1 MGVKLIP
8 IVVYTHTDMRD
19 VWVPFFGQLKKYMPH
34 NEVYVCVNKDDEMLS
49 DYNRVI
55 YDETKSYTEK
65 LAESLEQ
72 INEEVF
78 LFTHEDMIL
87 FDKLNFQMLEKYI
100 DYINDGMLDS
110 IKLLYAGDGG
120 GIKSE
125 CDDTLVFN
133 DFSKFSIQPTIIRK
147 DILLQIASN
156 VGALNIW
163 DFENAIVGSGM
174 DFMARRGDEKK
185 RGLYHY
191 DSFVYPYV
199 ATAINKGKW
208 NLNEYTEELNPIF
221 EQYNIN
227 PFERG
232 MS

>member
-8 IVVYTHTDMRD
+8 IVVYTHTDMKD
-19 VWVPFFGQLKKYMPH
+19 VWVPFFGQLKKYMPD
-34 NEVYVCVNKDDEMLS
+34 NEVYVCVNADDEMLS

-87 FDKLNFQMLEKYI
+87 FDTPDYEYLQKYYSYVK
-100 DYINDGMLDS
+100 DKKVDS
-110 IKLLYAGDGG
+110 IKLISAGEGG
-120 GIKSE
+120 VKSE

-174 DFMARRGDEKK
+174 DFMARNGSEKK

-208 NLNEYTEELNPIF
+208 NLNEYQEELNPIF
-221 EQYNIN
+221 EEYNIN

>member
-1 MGVKLIP
+1 
-8 IVVYTHTDMRD
+8 
-19 VWVPFFGQLKKYMPH
+19 
-34 NEVYVCVNKDDEMLS
+34 
-49 DYNRVI
+49 
-55 YDETKSYTEK
+55 
-65 LAESLEQ
+65 
-72 INEEVF
+72 
-78 LFTHEDMIL
+78 MIL
-87 FDKLNFQMLEKYI
+87 FDKPDYEYLQKYYSYVK
-100 DYINDGMLDS
+100 DRKVDS

-120 GIKSE
+120 GIKAE

-133 DFSKFSIQPTIIRK
+133 DFAKFSIQPTIIRK

-174 DFMARRGDEKK
+174 DFMARRGDEKR
-185 RGLYHY
+185 RGDYHY

-208 NLNEYTEELNPIF
+208 NLIEYTEELNPIF
-221 EQYNIN
+221 EEYNIN